1 MNSRKVGVGGDMVYT
16 EKDDIKYNESLKK
29 NIEKLKKKRNAVII
43 AHNYQRDEIQEIAD
57 ISGDSLALSQAAVRT
72 DADVIV
78 FCGVQFMAESASILN
93 PGKKVLL
100 PVKEAGCPLADMI
113 TSEKLRAK
121 KKHFP
126 EAAVVCYVNS
136 SAEVKAE
143 SDIACTSSNAVE
155 VVRSLEERQ
164 VIFVP
169 DKNLGRYVQSQ
180 VPEKEIILW
189 EGFCPTHIRVQDE
202 DIIRSKKIYPD
213 AEVIAH
219 PECNP
224 EVLALSDHIC
234 STGGMFSYV
243 KKSRSKVFIIS
254 TECGMLYRLR
264 KENPDKEFYVPTP
277 RLVCANMKLIT
288 LGWVAHSLE
297 MLVYEVKVPDETR
310 DKARMTLEKMLKVTG
325 EKKGAA
331 IAGY

>member
-1 MNSRKVGVGGDMVYT
+1 MTQGQ
-16 EKDDIKYNESLKK
+16 EKADVKYNEALKK
-29 NIEKLKKKRNAVII
+29 KIEKLKKKRNAVII
-43 AHNYQRDEIQEIAD
+43 VHNYQRDEIQDIAD

-100 PVKEAGCPLADMI
+100 PVMEAGCPLADMI
-113 TSEKLRAK
+113 TPEKLRAK
-121 KKHFP
+121 KRQYP
-126 EAAVVCYVNS
+126 GAAVVCYVNS

-143 SDIACTSSNAVE
+143 SDIACTSSNAIE
-155 VVRSLEERQ
+155 IVRSLKEKD

-180 VPEKEIILW
+180 VPEKNIILW
-189 EGFCPTHIRVQDE
+189 EGFCPTHIRVQEE
-202 DIIRSKKIYPD
+202 DVLKAKELHKD

-224 EVLALSDHIC
+224 EVLALADHIC
-234 STGGMFSYV
+234 STGGMFTYV
-243 KKSRSKVFIIS
+243 KKSHLKEFIIS
-254 TECGMLYRLR
+254 TESGMLYKLQ
-264 KENPDKEFYVPTP
+264 KDNPDKKFYLPTP
-277 RLVCANMKLIT
+277 HLVCANMKLIT

-297 MLVYEVKVPDETR
+297 NMVYEIKVSDNVRE
-310 DKARMTLEKMLKVTG
+310 KAKMALDRMLAVTG
-325 EKKGAA
+325 EKSGSV
-331 IAGY
+331 ISGY

>member
-1 MNSRKVGVGGDMVYT
+1 MNTQLQDN
-16 EKDDIKYNESLKK
+16 DDIKYNESLKK
-29 NIEKLKKKRNAVII
+29 KIAKLKKKRNAVII

-57 ISGDSLALSQAAVRT
+57 ISGDSLALAQAAIRT
-72 DADVIV
+72 DAEVIV
-78 FCGVQFMAESASILN
+78 FCGVRFMAESASILN
-93 PGKKVLL
+93 PGKKVLIPAL
-100 PVKEAGCPLADMI
+100 EAGCPLADMI
-113 TSEKLRAK
+113 TPEKLRAK
-121 KKHFP
+121 RKQYP
-126 EAAVVCYVNS
+126 GAAVVCYVNT
-136 SAEVKAE
+136 SAEIKAG
-143 SDIACTSSNAVE
+143 SDIACTSSNAAE
-155 VVRSLEERQ
+155 VVRSLKEKR

-189 EGFCPTHIRVQDE
+189 EGFCPTHIRVQEE
-202 DIIRSKKIYPD
+202 DIIKTKREHPE

-234 STGGMFSYV
+234 STGGMFKYV
-243 KKSRSKVFIIS
+243 KQSNSKEFIIS
-254 TECGMLYRLR
+254 TESGMLYKLQ
-264 KENPDKEFYVPTP
+264 KENPDKKFYLPTQN
-277 RLVCANMKLIT
+277 LVCANMKLIT

-297 MLVYEVKVPDETR
+297 KLVYEVKVSEEVKE
-310 DKARMTLEKMLKVTG
+310 KALMALDKMLQVTG